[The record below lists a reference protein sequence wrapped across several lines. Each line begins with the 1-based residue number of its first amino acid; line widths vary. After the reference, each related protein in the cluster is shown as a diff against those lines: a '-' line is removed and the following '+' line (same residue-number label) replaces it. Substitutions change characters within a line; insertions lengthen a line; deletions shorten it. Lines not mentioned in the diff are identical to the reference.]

1 MKNLIFEESKTT
13 AMKALNINRFLAVLA
28 GLLLGTFGLYAQTDS
43 VRLGY
48 TVRGNVVDAL
58 SGKVLE
64 SVHVSIP
71 ERHYATVTNAD
82 GDFVIKSDSRIG
94 TLIFSYV
101 GYKTV
106 YQRVGDGDMKVRMT
120 PETLQLAEAMIISA
134 DPLEVVRS
142 AIYKIPENYS
152 SQPELLECF
161 YRETIR
167 KGSRYT
173 YISEAV
179 ARMYKNSYKGSLAAD
194 RTALE
199 KSRVLLSQ
207 RKRDTLSIK
216 VQGGPTLAMTFDL
229 VKNRDL
235 LLNERDMDNYYFE
248 METPTYI
255 EDRPQFVISIH
266 PVRAQDHEYAMYSGT
281 LYIDTEWLSFT
292 RIELSLD
299 VSDKAKATR
308 MMLVRKPLTLRF
320 TPREVSLLVTYR
332 KGEDGKF
339 RLGYFRSTMRFGCDW
354 RRRLFQTNYTA
365 VNELVITD
373 LREPATPIDRKDIFR
388 TSDIMNDKATEFLD
402 PDFWEDYN
410 IIEPSESL
418 EHAIGRLKK
427 QIK

>member
-1 MKNLIFEESKTT
+1 
-13 AMKALNINRFLAVLA
+13 MKALNMNKLLAVLA
-28 GLLLGTFGLYAQTDS
+28 GLLVGGFSLLAQTDS

-58 SGKVLE
+58 SGKALE

-82 GDFVIKSDSRIG
+82 GDFVIKSDRAIG
-94 TLIFSYV
+94 TLVFSYV
-101 GYKTV
+101 GYKTA
-106 YQRVGDGDMKVRMT
+106 YQRVGDGEMKVRLT
-120 PETLQLAEAMIISA
+120 PETLQLAEAMIVSA

-152 SQPELLECF
+152 SQAELLECF

-179 ARMYKNSYKGSLAAD
+179 ARMYKNSYRGSLAAD

-216 VQGGPTLAMTFDL
+216 VQGGPTLAMTFDM

-235 LLNERDMDNYYFE
+235 LLNERDMDLYVYE
-248 METPTYI
+248 MDHPTYI
-255 EDRPQFVISIH
+255 EDRPQFVVSFH
-266 PVRAQDHEYAMYSGT
+266 PRRPQDQDYAMYSGT
-281 LYIDTEWLSFT
+281 MFIDMETLSFT
-292 RIELSLD
+292 RIEMSLD
-299 VSDKAKATR
+299 MSDKGKATR

-320 TPREVSLLVTYR
+320 TPREASMVITYR

-365 VNELVITD
+365 VNELVVTD

-388 TSDIMNDKATEFLD
+388 VSDIMNDKAAEFLD

-427 QIK
+427 QIR

>member
-1 MKNLIFEESKTT
+1 
-13 AMKALNINRFLAVLA
+13 MKARNMNRFLAALA
-28 GLLLGTFGLYAQTDS
+28 GLLMGVFSLNAQTDS

-58 SGKVLE
+58 SGRALE

-82 GDFVIKSDSRIG
+82 GDFVIKSDRAIG
-94 TLIFSYV
+94 TLVFSYV
-101 GYKTV
+101 GYKTA
-106 YQRVGDGDMKVRMT
+106 YQRVGDGDMKVRLT
-120 PETLQLAEAMIISA
+120 PETLQLAESMIISA

-152 SQPELLECF
+152 SKAELLECF

-167 KGSRYT
+167 KGSHYT

-179 ARMYKNSYKGSLAAD
+179 ARMYKNSYRGSLAAD

-216 VQGGPTLAMTFDL
+216 VQGGPTLAMTFDM

-235 LLNERDMDNYYFE
+235 LLNERDLDLYYFE
-248 METPTYI
+248 MENPTYI
-255 EDRPQFVISIH
+255 EDRLQFVISFH
-266 PVRAQDHEYAMYSGT
+266 PYNPQGQDYAMYSGT
-281 LYIDTEWLSFT
+281 MYIDTESLSFS

-299 VSDKAKATR
+299 MSDKGKATR

-320 TPREVSLLVTYR
+320 TPREVSLVVTYR

-339 RLGYFRSTMRFGCDW
+339 RLGYFRSTMRFSCSW
-354 RRRLFQTNYTA
+354 RRRLFQTSYTA
-365 VNELVITD
+365 VNELVVTD
-373 LREPATPIDRKDIFR
+373 LREPATPIERKDIFR
-388 TSDIMNDKATEFLD
+388 VSDIMNDKAAEFLD

>member
-1 MKNLIFEESKTT
+1 MKPLIFNK
-13 AMKALNINRFLAVLA
+13 FLSCLA
-28 GLLLGTFGLYAQTDS
+28 GLLIGAFSLNAQTDS

-58 SGKVLE
+58 SGKVME

-82 GDFVIKSDSRIG
+82 GDFVIKSDRAIG
-94 TLIFSYV
+94 TLVFSYV

-106 YQRVGDGDMKVRMT
+106 YQRVGDGEMKVRMT
-120 PETLQLAEAMIISA
+120 PESLQLAEARIISA

-142 AIYKIPENYS
+142 AIYKIPDNYS
-152 SQPELLECF
+152 SRPELLECF

-179 ARMYKNSYKGSLAAD
+179 ARMYKNSYKGSLQAD

-229 VKNRDL
+229 VKNRDI
-235 LLNERDMDNYYFE
+235 LLNERELDQYVFE
-248 METPTYI
+248 MDTPTYI
-255 EDRPQFVISIH
+255 EDRPQFVIKFH
-266 PVRAQDHEYAMYSGT
+266 PRRPQESDYAMYSGT
-281 LYIDTEWLSFT
+281 MYIDTEWLSFT
-292 RIELSLD
+292 RMELSLD
-299 VSDKAKATR
+299 VSDKGKATR
-308 MMLVRKPLTLRF
+308 MMLVSKPISLRF
-320 TPREVSLLVTYR
+320 TPREVTILVTYR

-339 RLGYFRSTMRFGCDW
+339 RLGYFRSSMRFNCDW
-354 RRRLFQTNYTA
+354 RRRLFQTTYTA
-365 VNELVITD
+365 VNELVVTD
-373 LREPATPIDRKDIFR
+373 LREPAVPIARQDMFR
-388 TSDIMNDKATEFLD
+388 VIDIMNDKATEFLD

-418 EHAIGRLKK
+418 ENAIGRLKK
-427 QIK
+427 QHR

>member
-1 MKNLIFEESKTT
+1 
-13 AMKALNINRFLAVLA
+13 MKALDMNKFLAVLA
-28 GLLLGTFGLYAQTDS
+28 GLLVGGFSLLAQTDS

-58 SGKVLE
+58 SGKALE

-82 GDFVIKSDSRIG
+82 GDFVIKSDRAIG
-94 TLIFSYV
+94 TLVFSYV
-101 GYKTV
+101 GYKTA
-106 YQRVGDGDMKVRMT
+106 YQRVGDGDMKVRLT
-120 PETLQLAEAMIISA
+120 PETLQLAEAMIVSA

-152 SQPELLECF
+152 SQAELLECF

-179 ARMYKNSYKGSLAAD
+179 ARMYKNSYRGSLAAD

-216 VQGGPTLAMTFDL
+216 VQGGPTLAMTFDM

-235 LLNERDMDNYYFE
+235 LLNERDMELYVYE
-248 METPTYI
+248 MDHPTYI
-255 EDRPQFVISIH
+255 EDRPQFVVTFH
-266 PVRAQDHEYAMYSGT
+266 PRRPQDQDYAMYSGT
-281 LYIDTEWLSFT
+281 MFIDMETLSFT
-292 RIELSLD
+292 RIEMSLD
-299 VSDKAKATR
+299 MSDKGKATR

-320 TPREVSLLVTYR
+320 TPREASMVITYR
-332 KGEDGKF
+332 KGENGKF

-365 VNELVITD
+365 VNELVVTD

-388 TSDIMNDKATEFLD
+388 VSDIMNDKAAEFLD

-427 QIK
+427 QIQ

>member
-1 MKNLIFEESKTT
+1 MKPLC
-13 AMKALNINRFLAVLA
+13 INKLLAFVA
-28 GLLLGTFGLYAQTDS
+28 GLFLLAPVLYGQTDS

-48 TVRGNVVDAL
+48 TVRGTVVDAL
-58 SGKVLE
+58 TGRAME
-64 SVHVSIP
+64 SVHVSVP
-71 ERHYATVTNAD
+71 DRNYATVTNAD
-82 GDFVIKSDSRIG
+82 GDFVIKSDRSIG
-94 TLIFSYV
+94 TLMFSYV
-101 GYKTV
+101 GYKTL
-106 YQRVGDGDMKVRMT
+106 YQRPGEGDMKVRLA
-120 PETLQLAEAMIISA
+120 PETLQLAESMIISA

-152 SQPELLECF
+152 PQADLLECF

-179 ARMYKNSYKGSLAAD
+179 ARMYKNSYRGSLHAD

-216 VQGGPTLAMTFDL
+216 VQGGPTVAMTFDL

-235 LLNERDMDNYYFE
+235 FLNERELNEYVFE

-255 EDRPQFVISIH
+255 EDRPHFVISFH
-266 PVRAQDHEYAMYSGT
+266 PRNPQAVDYALYYGT
-281 LYIDTEWLSFT
+281 LYIDTELLSFT
-292 RIELSLD
+292 RMELSLD
-299 VSDKAKATR
+299 MSDRTKATR
-308 MMLVRKPLTLRF
+308 VMLIRKPLSLRF
-320 TPREVSLLVTYR
+320 TPREMTLLVNYR
-332 KGEDGKF
+332 RGADGKF
-339 RLGYFRSTMRFGCDW
+339 RLGYFRSTMRFNCDW
-354 RRRLFQTNYTA
+354 RKRLFQTTYLA

-373 LREPATPIDRKDIFR
+373 MRMPAVPIAREDMFR
-388 TSDIMNDKATEFLD
+388 VTDVLDDKAAEFMD
-402 PDFWEDYN
+402 PDFWADYN

-427 QIK
+427 QRQ

>member
-1 MKNLIFEESKTT
+1 
-13 AMKALNINRFLAVLA
+13 MKALNMNKFLAVLA
-28 GLLLGTFGLYAQTDS
+28 GLLVGGFSLLAQTDS

-58 SGKVLE
+58 SGKALE

-82 GDFVIKSDSRIG
+82 GDFVIKSDRAIG
-94 TLIFSYV
+94 TLVFSYV
-101 GYKTV
+101 GYKTA
-106 YQRVGDGDMKVRMT
+106 YQRVGDGDMKVRLT
-120 PETLQLAEAMIISA
+120 PETLQLAEAMIVSA

-152 SQPELLECF
+152 SQAELLECF

-179 ARMYKNSYKGSLAAD
+179 ARMYKNSYRGSLAAD

-216 VQGGPTLAMTFDL
+216 VQGGPTLAMTFDM

-235 LLNERDMDNYYFE
+235 LLNERDMELYVYE
-248 METPTYI
+248 MDHPTYI
-255 EDRPQFVISIH
+255 EDRPQFVVTFH
-266 PVRAQDHEYAMYSGT
+266 PRRPQDQDYAMYSGT
-281 LYIDTEWLSFT
+281 MFIDMETLSFT
-292 RIELSLD
+292 RIEMSLD
-299 VSDKAKATR
+299 MSDKGKATR

-320 TPREVSLLVTYR
+320 TPREASMVITYR
-332 KGEDGKF
+332 KGENGKF

-365 VNELVITD
+365 VNELVVTD

-388 TSDIMNDKATEFLD
+388 VSDIMNDKAAEFLD

-427 QIK
+427 QIQ

>member
-1 MKNLIFEESKTT
+1 MKPFNK
-13 AMKALNINRFLAVLA
+13 FLSILA
-28 GLLLGTFGLYAQTDS
+28 AFLLPVVCLYAQTDS

-48 TVRGNVVDAL
+48 TVRGTVVDAL
-58 SGKVLE
+58 SGRAME

-71 ERHYATVTNAD
+71 ERHHATVTNAD
-82 GDFVIKSDSRIG
+82 GDFVIKSDKAIN
-94 TLIFSYV
+94 TLIFSYL

-106 YQRVGDGDMKVRMT
+106 YQRTGDGNMKVRMT
-120 PETLQLAEAMIISA
+120 PESLELSEAMVIGA

-152 SQPELLECF
+152 SKAELLECF

-179 ARMYKNSYKGSLAAD
+179 ARMYKNSYKGSLQAD

-229 VKNRDL
+229 VKNRSL
-235 LLNERDMDNYYFE
+235 MLNERELELYNFQ
-248 METPTYI
+248 MEAATYI
-255 EDRPQFVISIH
+255 EDRPCFVISFL
-266 PVRAQDHEYAMYSGT
+266 PKDPQAQEYAMYGGT
-281 LYIDTEWLSFT
+281 FYVDMEWLSFT

-299 VSDKAKATR
+299 MTDRNKASR
-308 MMLVRKPLTLRF
+308 MMLVSKPLTLRF
-320 TPREVSLLVTYR
+320 TPREVTMQVNYR
-332 KGEDGKF
+332 RGEDGKW
-339 RLGYFRSTMRFGCDW
+339 RLGYFRSTMRFNCDW
-354 RRRLFQTNYTA
+354 RRRLFQTTYLT
-365 VNELVITD
+365 VNELVVTD
-373 LREPATPIDRKDIFR
+373 LREPAVPIERKDIFR
-388 TSDIMNDKATEFLD
+388 VSDILNDKAAEFMD
-402 PDFWEDYN
+402 PDFWADYN

-427 QIK
+427 QHE

>member
-1 MKNLIFEESKTT
+1 MKPLC
-13 AMKALNINRFLAVLA
+13 INKLLAFVA
-28 GLLLGTFGLYAQTDS
+28 GLFLLAPVLYGQTDS

-48 TVRGNVVDAL
+48 TVRGTVVDAL
-58 SGKVLE
+58 TGRAME
-64 SVHVSIP
+64 SVHVSVP
-71 ERHYATVTNAD
+71 DRNYATVTNAD
-82 GDFVIKSDSRIG
+82 GDFVIKSDRSIG
-94 TLIFSYV
+94 TLMFSYV
-101 GYKTV
+101 GYKTL
-106 YQRVGDGDMKVRMT
+106 YQRPGEGDMKVRLA
-120 PETLQLAEAMIISA
+120 PETLQLAESMIISA

-152 SQPELLECF
+152 PQADLLECF

-179 ARMYKNSYKGSLAAD
+179 ARMYKNSYRGSLHAD

-216 VQGGPTLAMTFDL
+216 VQGGPTVAMTFDL

-235 LLNERDMDNYYFE
+235 FLNERDLNEYVFE

-255 EDRPQFVISIH
+255 EDRPHFVITFH
-266 PVRAQDHEYAMYSGT
+266 PRNPQAVDYALYYGT
-281 LYIDTEWLSFT
+281 LYIDTELLSFT
-292 RIELSLD
+292 RMELSLD
-299 VSDKAKATR
+299 MSDRTKATR
-308 MMLVRKPLTLRF
+308 VMLIRKPLSLRF
-320 TPREVSLLVTYR
+320 TPREMTLLVNYR
-332 KGEDGKF
+332 RGADGKF
-339 RLGYFRSTMRFGCDW
+339 RLGYFRSTMRFNCDW
-354 RRRLFQTNYTA
+354 RKRLFQTTYLA

-373 LREPATPIDRKDIFR
+373 MRTPAVPIAREDMFR
-388 TSDIMNDKATEFLD
+388 VTDVLDDKAAEFMD
-402 PDFWEDYN
+402 PDFWADYN

-427 QIK
+427 QRQ